1 MKSST
6 KSGLV
11 TPPRR
16 ASVDLLAAIIQSQ
29 YPAVRLATVI
39 NHAQPMHPA
48 ARRPYLEPNQRGD
61 NPGETL
67 SYVSDIQQ
75 KPLSPLIG
83 EIQLLDQLRHTE
95 RSCGVAR
102 DELLV
107 DTFSCGIR
115 L

>member
-1 MKSST
+1 M
-6 KSGLV
+6 

-16 ASVDLLAAIIQSQ
+16 PSADLLAATIQSQ
-29 YPAVRLATVI
+29 SPAVRLATVI

-75 KPLSPLIG
+75 KLLSPLI
-83 EIQLLDQLRHTE
+83 EKVQLLDQLRHTE
-95 RSCGVAR
+95 RSCDVAS
-102 DELLV
+102 DELPV
-107 DTFSCGIR
+107 DTFSSGTR